1 MRWLILGILALVL
14 LAPPPAAWAVISREQ
29 ADELNTTVSMFSEA
43 DADRDGRVSRDEFL
57 RYFHKGSLSAAYV
70 EYRFRARDRDGDGF
84 LTQPEFLTR
93 TTRQEEF
100 RGQDRD
106 GDGKLSRDEF
116 IWGEEMFRR
125 FDRNRDGF
133 LSLSEYMNPP
143 PAPRPK
149 KGQKMY

>member
-1 MRWLILGILALVL
+1 MVL

-29 ADELNTTVSMFSEA
+29 ANELNTTAGMFAEA

-57 RYFHKGSLSAAYV
+57 RYFPKGGLSAAYM

-84 LTQPEFLTR
+84 LTQWEFLTH

-100 RGQDRD
+100 RGQDRN

-116 IWGEEMFRR
+116 IWDEEMFQR

-133 LSLSEYMNPP
+133 VSLSEYLNPP

-149 KGQKMY
+149 KGEKMY